1 MGSQQVLNMDFNH
14 LAASQFPP
22 CFSHGR
28 QIQPQPLQDGALRD
42 RFRNGRRKSWGWC
55 QPWAEGLGL
64 TWEIHCLGSPQS
76 NPDPPLPLTLS
87 LTCEALWRPD
97 WGGGVGREVI
107 ARVVGGIN
115 LQGQK
120 GDGQQCHPEL
130 AVPSQWHPPPAGT
143 SLPKPTA
150 STKTEPSSP
159 INPGVSLCPYCHH
172 PECSLCSSGP
182 PVRRKQ
188 ELSGIV
194 AGCTVTCNLGCHRP
208 VPSSLNQ
215 HTQGKHYWDLQD
227 LLQGLCRVVL
237 AEQHQ
242 AGRAQSRKWGCR
254 ATTTCSASVS
264 PSTKR
269 CQD

>member
-1 MGSQQVLNMDFNH
+1 MLHPRHREPGHQLCWPQQDLTCPRGAGMGSQQVLNMDFNH

-55 QPWAEGLGL
+55 QPWAESLGL

-120 GDGQQCHPEL
+120 GNGQQCHPEL

-182 PVRRKQ
+182 
-188 ELSGIV
+188 LSG
-194 AGCTVTCNLGCHRP
+194 GSR
-208 VPSSLNQ
+208 SSQ
-215 HTQGKHYWDLQD
+215 E
-227 LLQGLCRVVL
+227 LLQGALSPEIWGVVD
-237 AEQHQ
+237 Q
-242 AGRAQSRKWGCR
+242 CPP
-254 ATTTCSASVS
+254 V
-264 PSTKR
+264 
-269 CQD
+269 